1 MRVTESN
8 KRTGWIWVIQWP
20 GIAKVDATA
29 ISMLAQC
36 LVAFQCTLEDLRRS
50 ELCTY
55 IWLYIYIFIFSG
67 RVDFSISY
75 VAIFYPKREHVRPE
89 SCLPDMWIAQI
100 LEFPCPKKDHSAIEE
115 RTGHP
120 NLTSA
125 VCIVPL
131 FCCWLSPCCRLIPWD
146 FRTELLLAC
155 GRNV

>member
-1 MRVTESN
+1 MSN
-8 KRTGWIWVIQWP
+8 PMTRYSKSGCNSHIHASSMP
-20 GIAKVDATA
+20 GS
-29 ISMLAQC
+29 ISMY
-36 LVAFQCTLEDLRRS
+36 FRRS
-50 ELCTY
+50 SKVRIMY
-55 IWLYIYIFIFSG
+55 VYMIIYIYIFIFSG